1 MLMIVSRRERAIPA
15 ARTAPNDEP
24 YSTSR
29 SRSRSYQTRC
39 GMRWTSG
46 CAPVAIDERHTGV
59 SEGNVEIAREYDP
72 CSARNESAG
81 ARPSPTAA
89 SNIDG
94 VRPSMTIRIN
104 FLVACKRTQ
113 SGVTLGSAAAQ
124 ARGQDGDQ
132 RRLQITGRWNP
143 RERGEHDCRQADDLR
158 FHDTGATAPQ
168 SAGHQLGRPD
178 GAEHPARTPADGL
191 VPLADQ
197 ESDRSE

>member
-89 SNIDG
+89 SNTDG
-94 VRPSMTIRIN
+94 VSPSMTMRMSFSGPDDLIGGR
-104 FLVACKRTQ
+104 AGREHQAGGRTQ
-113 SGVTLGSAAAQ
+113 PQQGWTALLRARVDSGAA
-124 ARGQDGDQ
+124 
-132 RRLQITGRWNP
+132 
-143 RERGEHDCRQADDLR
+143 
-158 FHDTGATAPQ
+158 
-168 SAGHQLGRPD
+168 
-178 GAEHPARTPADGL
+178 
-191 VPLADQ
+191 
-197 ESDRSE
+197 